1 MTLLRLLTLRSIRT
15 RPIRLLLSAFGII
28 LGVAGILAIGITNQ
42 TALESITRLFENT
55 SGKANLVVTAAEVET
70 EGFKQQIAQKVAGFP
85 GISLAVPSIQIQT
98 ILADEAAPSEI
109 GLSFFGTSMGGLS
122 LYGIDPRLD
131 QEVREYNLTAGRFL
145 EPDSSQAEVV
155 LVENYA
161 AENEI
166 EIGDAIEIV
175 GGNQLLR
182 LRVVGLIARE
192 GPGQLNNGAFGVIP
206 LEYAQ
211 KVFYRDGKIDQIDLI
226 VEPEFRK
233 SADLEAIKTS
243 LQNYLGEAYS
253 VIFPAAQGK
262 QMTQM
267 LGNYQIGLN
276 FMSGMAIFVG
286 AFLIYNAFSMTVI
299 ERTREFGLLRTI
311 GFTRSQVT
319 RQVMSEAMVLGIFS
333 SLLGVVLGIQ
343 VAQGLASMMGSLLS
357 QTLTIG
363 QVPRDLI
370 ATGLVVGVVATFI
383 AAAIPA
389 IQAGRISPLE
399 ALRIRALAREG
410 WLIRH
415 GWWFGLLLLIVSTI
429 ILIINPFPYDV
440 QFRLGSLVVFSLFF
454 GGTLMIPV
462 TVGLWERILRPFIRL
477 LYGSSGQIGSSNIQR
492 ARMRTTL
499 TVAALM
505 IGVAMIIVVWAM
517 TGSFKGDLD
526 EWLQGYI
533 GGDLYV
539 TSSVPMR
546 ADVWKRLQALEGVAA
561 VAPVRYFEVDWIPP
575 GGDKEKISAMGIDPA
590 SYTQVTSFVF
600 SKSET
605 VPQQALN
612 RLAAGSSIFISSVIS
627 EKYRLK
633 PGDSVSLVTRSGPRD
648 FEVAGIVVDFYNQGM
663 VIDVNWADMNRYFR
677 QKDANTYLVKV
688 EPGIPPDLVR
698 QRIDVLYGKRDH
710 LTVESNQAILSRIS
724 ALMQQAFSL
733 FDILA
738 VIAIMVGFFGITN
751 TMTMNVIERTQEIG
765 MLRGVGMTRGQVLR
779 MILAEA
785 GIMGVIGGLI
795 GLAFGVILSHIF
807 LQAMTAMS
815 GYSISYALPNDRIW
829 LAMLIAIVVAN
840 LAAILPAARAARV
853 KILEAIQYE

>member
-1 MTLLRLLTLRSIRT
+1 MTLLRLLTLRSIRA
-15 RPIRLLLSAFGII
+15 RPVRLLLSAFGII
-28 LGVAGILAIGITNQ
+28 LGVAGILAIGVTNQ
-42 TALESITRLFENT
+42 TALDSITRLFENT
-55 SGKANLVVTAAEVET
+55 SGKANLVVIASEVDKD
-70 EGFKQQIAQKVAGFP
+70 GFNQQVTPKVTRFP
-85 GISLAVPSIQIQT
+85 GITLAVPSIHIQT

-109 GLSFFGTSMGGLS
+109 ELSFFGTSLGGLS
-122 LYGIDPRLD
+122 LYGIDPALD
-131 QEVREYNLTAGRFL
+131 QQVREYTLTAGRFL
-145 EPDSSQAEVV
+145 QPGSTQGEVV
-155 LVENYA
+155 LVENFA
-161 AENEI
+161 QDKGI
-166 EIGDAIEIV
+166 ESGDAIEIV
-175 GGNQLLR
+175 GVNELIR

-192 GPGQLNNGAFGVIP
+192 GPGQLNNGAFGVLP
-206 LEYAQ
+206 LEFAQ
-211 KVFYRDGKIDQIDLI
+211 KVFYREGKIDQIDL
-226 VEPEFRK
+226 VVQPELRK
-233 SADLEAIKTS
+233 SANLEALKTS
-243 LQNYLGEAYS
+243 LQAYLGETYS

-311 GFTRSQVT
+311 GFTQAQVT
-319 RQVMSEAMVLGIFS
+319 RQVLSEAMVLGLFS
-333 SLLGVVLGIQ
+333 SALGVVLGIKL
-343 VAQGLASMMGSLLS
+343 AQSLASLMSNLLS
-357 QTLTIG
+357 QTLVID
-363 QVPRDLI
+363 QVPTDLV
-370 ATGLVVGVVATFI
+370 ATGLVVGVAATFI

-389 IQAGRISPLE
+389 FQAGRISPLE
-399 ALRIRALAREG
+399 ALHIRASTREG

-415 GWWFGLLLLIVSTI
+415 GWWFGLLMLIVSTI
-429 ILIINPFPYDV
+429 ILIINPFPYDI
-440 QFRLGSLVVFSLFF
+440 QFRLGSLVVFCLFF

-462 TVGLWERILRPFIRL
+462 TVGFWERVLRPFIRI
-477 LYGSSGQIGSSNIQR
+477 LYGISGQIGSSNIQR
-492 ARMRTTL
+492 ARLRTTL

-505 IGVAMIIVVWAM
+505 VGVAMIIVVWAM
-517 TGSFKGDLD
+517 TGSFKGDLE

-546 ADVWKRLQALEGVAA
+546 ADVWRRLQAIEGVTA

-575 GGDKEKISAMGIDPA
+575 GGDKEKINAMGIDPA

-605 VPQQALN
+605 DPQQALN
-612 RLAAGSSIFISSVIS
+612 WLVAGDSIFISSVIS
-627 EKYRLK
+627 EKYHLK
-633 PGDSVSLVTRSGPRD
+633 PGDSVRLVTRSGPRD
-648 FEVAGIVVDFYNQGM
+648 FKVAGIVVDFYNQGM
-663 VIDVNWADMNRYFR
+663 VIDLNWMDMYSYFR

-688 EPGIPPDLVR
+688 EDGVPADLVR

-710 LTVESNQAILSRIS
+710 LTIESNQAILARIS
-724 ALMQQAFSL
+724 SLLQQAFSL

-738 VIAIMVGFFGITN
+738 IIAILVGFFGITN

-785 GIMGVIGGLI
+785 AIMGVIGGLI
-795 GLAFGVILSHIF
+795 GLVFGVILSQIF

-815 GYSISYALPNDRIW
+815 GYNITYALPSVRLW
-829 LAMLIAIVVAN
+829 LAMLIAILVAN
-840 LAAILPAARAARV
+840 LAAILPAARGARV

>member
-15 RPIRLLLSAFGII
+15 RPVRLLLSAFGII

-55 SGKANLVVTAAEVET
+55 SGKANLVITASEVET
-70 EGFKQQIAQKVAGFP
+70 EGFKEQVVQKIASYP
-85 GISLAVPSIQIQT
+85 GVILAVPSVQIQT
-98 ILADEAAPSEI
+98 VLADEAAPSEI
-109 GLSFFGTSMGGLS
+109 GLSFFGTSLGGLS
-122 LYGIDPRLD
+122 LYGIDPLLD
-131 QEVREYNLTAGRFL
+131 PEVREYNLTAGRFL
-145 EPDSSQAEVV
+145 ELASAPAEVV
-155 LVENYA
+155 LVENFA
-161 AENEI
+161 LDNEI
-166 EIGDAIEIV
+166 EIGDRIEIV
-175 GGNQLLR
+175 GPNELLR
-182 LRVVGLIARE
+182 LRVVGFIARE

-211 KVFYRDGKIDQIDLI
+211 KVYYREGKIDQIDLV
-226 VEPEFRK
+226 VEPELRK
-233 SADLEAIKTS
+233 SEDLEALKAG
-243 LQNYLGEAYS
+243 LQNYLGQAYA

-286 AFLIYNAFSMTVI
+286 AFLIYNAFSMTVV

-319 RQVMSEAMVLGIFS
+319 RQVMSEAMVLGVFS
-333 SLLGVVLGIQ
+333 SAVGVVLGIR
-343 VAQGLASMMGSLLS
+343 VAEGLARLMSDLLS
-357 QTLTIG
+357 QTLMIG
-363 QVPRDLI
+363 QVPNELI
-370 ATGLVVGVVATFI
+370 ATGLVVGVVATFV

-389 IQAGRISPLE
+389 FQAGRISPLE
-399 ALRIRALAREG
+399 ALRIRALARDG

-440 QFRLGSLVVFSLFF
+440 QFRLGSLVVFTLFF

-462 TVGLWERILRPFIRL
+462 TVGLWERLLRPLIRL

-492 ARMRTTL
+492 ARLRTTL

-517 TGSFKGDLD
+517 TGSFKGDLE
-526 EWLQGYI
+526 EWLAGYI

-546 ADVWKRLQALEGVAA
+546 ADVWKRLQAVEGVAA
-561 VAPVRYFEVDWIPP
+561 AAPVRYFEVDWIPP
-575 GGDKEKISAMGIDPA
+575 GSEKEKISAMGIDPA

-600 SKSET
+600 SKSQT
-605 VPQQALN
+605 DPQKALN
-612 RLAAGSSIFISSVIS
+612 RLAAGESIFISSVIS
-627 EKYRLK
+627 EKYKLQT
-633 PGDSVSLVTRSGPRD
+633 GDSVHLVTRSGPRA
-648 FEVAGIVVDFYNQGM
+648 FEIAGVVVDFYNQGM
-663 VIDVNWADMNRYFR
+663 VIDLNWTDMNRYFR

-688 EPGIPPDLVR
+688 EPGLSPDLIG
-698 QRIDVLYGKRDH
+698 QRIDMLYGKRDH
-710 LTVESNQAILSRIS
+710 LTIESNQAILGRIS
-724 ALMQQAFSL
+724 GLMQQAFSL

-765 MLRGVGMTRGQVLR
+765 MLRGVGMTRGQVLS

-795 GLAFGVILSHIF
+795 GLVFGVILSHIF
-807 LQAMTAMS
+807 LTAMMAMS
-815 GYSISYALPNDRIW
+815 GYSITYALPTERIW

-840 LAAILPAARAARV
+840 LAAILPAARAART
-853 KILEAIQYE
+853 KILEAIHYE

>member
-724 ALMQQAFSL
+724 ALMEQAFSL

-738 VIAIMVGFFGITN
+738 VIAILVGFFGITN